1 MQKPLMGVNFY
12 KKIEY
17 EPYIVSI
24 CARCGIGVMWSSK
37 GRRDCR
43 PCKRINQCSRM

>member
-1 MQKPLMGVNFY
+1 MGGNFY

-17 EPYIVSI
+17 EPYIVII
-24 CARCGIGVMWSSK
+24 CARYGIGVMWSSK

-43 PCKRINQCSRM
+43 SYKCINQCTGM